1 MKRKLFSAILFG
13 ALLTASTSGLT
24 SCKDYD
30 DDISNLQSQIDK
42 LATKEELKLKAE
54 DLEGKIKTAQNAA
67 DAANE
72 VAKAAKAAAEAAATS
87 GDVAAAKDAA
97 IAAANEAATQAIAK
111 LKSEL
116 EGSLASKQDLEQA
129 AKAAEKVVTDLKSSL
144 VGDSGLTID
153 QVMAIVNDAVA
164 KVNDDKTGL
173 DALEARLAAV
183 ESKLTPEGSEEE
195 IDLTEIQ
202 AELEDIEDAFEA
214 LVGVVSDMVTSVEL
228 VYCSGHG
235 TENDLDFTI
244 VTEKK
249 NETFG
254 KDVATEILTTTNN
267 QTRFESADVLVRVNP
282 VDAEISASDV
292 SLINSKGEEL
302 TGLVEAT
309 KVERYSSNDY
319 MTRAAGTN
327 TGLWKVTYA
336 PVTGAKA
343 DDLKKKF
350 VVNQT
355 TGYVANNYIVYAV
368 AIKSAIS
375 DSISAN
381 RRVVSAYDIT
391 MKTTPAVAYNGDP
404 ANISANKNLFSAN
417 GKNINTLQN
426 RKSTVNGTTIA
437 SSIVAT
443 WPSEYVWQTT
453 AGSAAANGPAVTPV
467 YPGAT
472 SGTVNTVLGDDRDAN
487 SGAYKLLVVKPGDD
501 IKIEFEKKI
510 KGFYVALDYKFAL
523 DKRTAS
529 DPSEINAWNS
539 YQYEGIAN
547 LGPDGKVIGGQK
559 ATMFKGKEGV
569 VRVSSLRGEV
579 TNDIIGLR
587 VFAMNLDGTLLDPD
601 GVAFYVNV
609 GESGSDIDLGAQNV
623 KVLDAYYD
631 GNNKTQDMAITKGSL
646 SGAKKID
653 WVAKK
658 VGDNNPTGTEGTDYR
673 LEYHINGT
681 NTWEAWTVANVA
693 EYDAVRIYITKPATF
708 KDEATYKFTGS
719 VVKETT
725 SNNEY
730 VWKTLTATITKKMPT
745 SSDAPTYV
753 WNVGQTEEQ
762 ILKSSVGTNDLTYTN
777 GQKDGLINF
786 NDVFIQTGTHW
797 QTGSNLKIADDY
809 KFIFGLANT
818 ALNQAGNAYTETA
831 WVAGSYPATA
841 DTYKT
846 TIPYKLVDCRTPHA
860 VTTLYNFGPISSED
874 LDANTPGVQRDWF
887 VPTTSQYSIKYM
899 TWSYKAAGYMDY
911 AWRTNKIKN
920 GNTTLTANFD
930 DVKIAQTIKIDL
942 GRIVAKPG
950 SKIPTE
956 LRKADLYAYQ
966 NTAGWLNIA
975 GVKLVGDNNIVNPY
989 YEYQSTTN
997 GVMTLTQKAGVATI
1011 PEHTETLQITVKD
1024 CFGHSETISLPLNF
1038 KYDEPAYSLTSADNA
1053 LPTITVTGST
1063 ATWTIVE

>member
-42 LATKEELKLKAE
+42 LATKEELATKASE
-54 DLEGKIKTAQNAA
+54 LSTAISKAQSAA
-67 DAANE
+67 DAAMK
-72 VAKAAKAAAEAAATS
+72 VAEDAAAAAKAAATKDDVEAAKKAAIEA
-87 GDVAAAKDAA
+87 GQAAADKAQKAADAA
-97 IAAANEAATQAIAK
+97 QAAADKNAEDLKKAADGAQKAVEEIQTAMEGLATTEAVNAAVKEVADKYDAQAKELKALSDRLAKVEAK
-111 LKSEL
+111 LGL
-116 EGSLASKQDLEQA
+116 GEGGED
-129 AKAAEKVVTDLKSSL
+129 
-144 VGDSGLTID
+144 
-153 QVMAIVNDAVA
+153 
-164 KVNDDKTGL
+164 
-173 DALEARLAAV
+173 
-183 ESKLTPEGSEEE
+183 

-235 TENDLDFTI
+235 PENDLNFTI

-254 KDVATEILTTTNN
+254 KDVATEILTTANG

-309 KVERYSSNDY
+309 KVERYASDEY

-336 PVTGAKA
+336 PVTGANADELKA
-343 DDLKKKF
+343 KF
-350 VVNQT
+350 SSGGNS
-355 TGYVANNYIVYAV
+355 IVYAV
-368 AIKSAIS
+368 AVKSAIS

-404 ANISANKNLFSAN
+404 TTGVANQNLFKAN
-417 GKNINTLQN
+417 DKSIDELQN
-426 RKSTVNGTTIA
+426 RYSTVNGTTIG
-437 SSIVAT
+437 SSIVAS
-443 WPSEYVWQTT
+443 WPKEYVWQTT
-453 AGSAAANGPAVTPV
+453 GGSAAANGPAVTPV

-472 SGTVNTVLGDDRDAN
+472 SGTVNTVLGDNRDATN
-487 SGAYKLLVVKPGDD
+487 GATHKLLVVKPGDD
-501 IKIEFEKKI
+501 IKIKFAKNI

-523 DKRTAS
+523 DKSTAS

-623 KVLDAYYD
+623 KVLDAYWD

-646 SGAKKID
+646 SGAKRID

-658 VGDNNPTGTEGTDYR
+658 VGDNNSTGTEGIDYR

-681 NTWEAWTVANVA
+681 NTWQTWTVANVA
-693 EYDAVRIYITKPATF
+693 DYDAVRIYITVPTTF

-777 GQKDGLINF
+777 GQKDGMINF

-818 ALNQAGNAYTETA
+818 KLNQAGNAYTETA
-831 WVAGSYPATA
+831 WVVGSYPASA

-874 LDANTPGVQRDWF
+874 LDANTPGVQRDWC

-930 DVKIAQTIKIDL
+930 DVKIAQTITIDL

-966 NTAGWLNIA
+966 KTAGWLNIA

-989 YEYQSTTN
+989 YEYQSTTS

-1038 KYDEPAYSLTSADNA
+1038 KYDEPAYSLTSADND